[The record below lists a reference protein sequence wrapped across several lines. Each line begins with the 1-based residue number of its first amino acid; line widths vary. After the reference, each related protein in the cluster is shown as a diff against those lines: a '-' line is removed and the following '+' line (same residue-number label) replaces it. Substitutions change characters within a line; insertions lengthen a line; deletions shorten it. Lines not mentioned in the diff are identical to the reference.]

1 MAAGRWNQDLISSTP
16 SFTTT
21 AITVSMTMKPMSF
34 VFSDSFT
41 SVLVSDQDQGS
52 GCRKLSGWQV
62 QTGCTPTSPRRVM
75 WTTHRGRMYNVNA
88 CCVQISLYY
97 LDGSQYTFA
106 VIRRARDMKKAR
118 ASREVSLWSRGLSVW
133 NLKTTAW

>member
-1 MAAGRWNQDLISSTP
+1 
-16 SFTTT
+16 
-21 AITVSMTMKPMSF
+21 
-34 VFSDSFT
+34 
-41 SVLVSDQDQGS
+41 
-52 GCRKLSGWQV
+52 
-62 QTGCTPTSPRRVM
+62 
-75 WTTHRGRMYNVNA
+75 MYNVNA